1 MQRPSTVHTSGTSE
15 MSDKKLANAVIS
27 RLSGWVE
34 YDGGEMPVPGDT
46 FVMCQ
51 LQWETRNH
59 AEAFGPILAEYLGWD
74 LPRESTERIIA
85 YKVVKR
91 ESN

>member
-1 MQRPSTVHTSGTSE
+1 MSE
-15 MSDKKLANAVIS
+15 EEIAKRVVA
-27 RLSGWVE
+27 RLGGWIE
-34 YDGGEMPVPGDT
+34 HDGQKCPVPDNAM
-46 FVMCQ
+46 VMCQ
-51 LQWETRNH
+51 LKWETRDH

-74 LPRESTERIIA
+74 SPRESMDCIVA

>member
-1 MQRPSTVHTSGTSE
+1 

-27 RLSGWVE
+27 RLGGWIE
-34 YDGGEMPVPGDT
+34 HDGQKCPVPDDT
-46 FVMCQ
+46 LVMCQ

-74 LPRESTERIIA
+74 LPRESMDCIIA

>member
-1 MQRPSTVHTSGTSE
+1 

-27 RLSGWVE
+27 RLGGWIE
-34 YDGGEMPVPGDT
+34 HDGQKCPVPDDT
-46 FVMCQ
+46 LVMCQ
-51 LQWETRNH
+51 LQWETRDQ
-59 AEAFGPILAEYLGWD
+59 AIASGSCLAKYLGWD
-74 LPRESTERIIA
+74 LPRKSTERIIA